1 MDLPGQRDQ
10 GGTARQTR
18 RSTGQPEPLG
28 SHGSARRCSRG
39 GGSSRS
45 NVTSPGSTEPAG
57 CMDGTGEQR
66 EEFGRRREPNT
77 ISWEVHESRCRG
89 RNEFPQCG
97 STGIFRIP
105 GVGGAQLGDFTTSL
119 PPSPPSAIPA
129 PGSHS
134 RQGICCWSCAA
145 ALLSLSHTH
154 TQREQQHHGRPRNG
168 FTTGTAPA
176 GKIPPAQPVL
186 LFPGAF
192 PSDSHSTALQG
203 ED

>member
-1 MDLPGQRDQ
+1 
-10 GGTARQTR
+10 
-18 RSTGQPEPLG
+18 
-28 SHGSARRCSRG
+28 
-39 GGSSRS
+39 
-45 NVTSPGSTEPAG
+45 
-57 CMDGTGEQR
+57 MDGTGEQR

-119 PPSPPSAIPA
+119 PPLLQPSQLQALIP
-129 PGSHS
+129 GRES
-134 RQGICCWSCAA
+134 AA
-145 ALLSLSHTH
+145 GAVQQPCYLSHTH
-154 TQREQQHHGRPRNG
+154 RGNSS
-168 FTTGTAPA
+168 TTAALRTAPA

-203 ED
+203 MDLNSAVPTLPWLSSPNFPPRTRGWQRKEEEAARDLPQLPAKQQPPSGVCCCTSKKKP